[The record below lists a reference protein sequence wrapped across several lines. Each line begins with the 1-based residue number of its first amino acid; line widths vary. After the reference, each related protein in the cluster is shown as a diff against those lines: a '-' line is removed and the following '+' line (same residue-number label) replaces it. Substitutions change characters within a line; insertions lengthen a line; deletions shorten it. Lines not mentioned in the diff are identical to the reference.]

1 MVFVVQS
8 GEEVFM
14 TDFVVNLGEGEGCAI
29 VDDVGCLFP
38 DGMTMH
44 EGFQYG
50 CRSELGSVVD
60 GRVVLSCNGSFQT
73 AMGFDDPHIM
83 FCRMDGRFEYERGGL
98 DWR

>member
-14 TDFVVNLGEGEGCAI
+14 TDFVVNLGEGGGCAI

-44 EGFQYG
+44 EG
-50 CRSELGSVVD
+50 L
-60 GRVVLSCNGSFQT
+60 
-73 AMGFDDPHIM
+73 
-83 FCRMDGRFEYERGGL
+83 
-98 DWR
+98 

>member
-1 MVFVVQS
+1 MFFVVQS

-44 EGFQYG
+44 EG
-50 CRSELGSVVD
+50 L
-60 GRVVLSCNGSFQT
+60 
-73 AMGFDDPHIM
+73 
-83 FCRMDGRFEYERGGL
+83 
-98 DWR
+98 